1 MLRSQ
6 RTVVSC
12 VDCICCDHKKI
23 CYTVDFSI
31 DKSKPPVRQY
41 NYRKQHI
48 TVKKQEATIM
58 KKFEEM
64 SKSEME
70 TEIAF
75 TKDFVNNGG
84 CLNQSQWDRVLKL
97 MELVKEG

>member
-1 MLRSQ
+1 
-6 RTVVSC
+6 
-12 VDCICCDHKKI
+12 
-23 CYTVDFSI
+23 
-31 DKSKPPVRQY
+31 
-41 NYRKQHI
+41 
-48 TVKKQEATIM
+48 M

-70 TEIAF
+70 